1 MILGGGISGLYIA
14 HELLKRNPDR
24 KLIILEKYKL
34 GGRIFTYKDKN
45 MLVEAGAGRFSKTH
59 KRLMKL
65 LYEFHLDQ
73 LIPISS
79 KSEFAEGSPYNLKTV
94 IAKVVAFSRIDP
106 LHDLTKL
113 SFLNY
118 ARLVVSKE
126 EVQFIEDSFGYYTEL
141 NMNAEAAI
149 ALLHNLNEDFYVLK
163 GGLSQLIDAMVKRIK
178 MCPNV
183 EIRKEEVVGIE
194 RIDQYYFIRTN
205 KHEYEAPFCI
215 CTFPADIV
223 RKFSFFKQIQP
234 LLKITSSPLCKIY
247 CTFDK
252 PWFKNMPKMTTRSP
266 LRMIIPYSKNTVMFY
281 SDDKY
286 ANYWNDIYIKQGV
299 YGLNKAIR
307 YYVKDVL
314 DIDIK
319 PIHTKIFYWENGVGY
334 WMLGANR
341 KELAEQIQEP
351 FSNFY
356 LCGENYSANYQQWIE
371 GALETSEG
379 VLKRIIF

>member
-14 HELLKRNPDR
+14 HELLKRNPDC
-24 KLIILEKYKL
+24 KLILLEKYKL

-45 MLVEAGAGRFSKTH
+45 MTVEAGAGRFSKNH
-59 KRLMKL
+59 KRLIKL

-79 KSEFAEGSPYNLKTV
+79 ESKFAEGSPYNLKTV
-94 IAKVVAFSRIDP
+94 LAKIVAFSRIDP

-141 NMNAEAAI
+141 VDMNAEAAL
-149 ALLHNLNEDFYVLK
+149 ALLHNLNEEFYILK
-163 GGLSQLIDAMVKRIK
+163 GGLSQLVDAMVKRIK

-183 EIRKEEVVGIE
+183 EIRKEEVVSIQQFNNHY
-194 RIDQYYFIRTN
+194 IIRTN
-205 KHEYEAPFCI
+205 KREYETPFCI
-215 CTFPADIV
+215 CTFPANIV
-223 RKFSFFKQIQP
+223 RRLSFFKPIHS
-234 LLKITSSPLCKIY
+234 LLKYITSSPLCKIY

-266 LRMIIPYSKNTVMFY
+266 LRMIIPSKNTVLFY

-299 YGLNKAIR
+299 YGVNKAIR

-334 WMLGANR
+334 WTVGAKR
-341 KELAEQIQEP
+341 KELAQQLQEP
-351 FSNFY
+351 FPNFY

-371 GALETSEG
+371 GALETSES
-379 VLKRIIF
+379 VLQRI